1 MWGCGGVGVT
11 CRLYIV
17 CGWGE
22 YTVHTHTCGH
32 VYEIVKQHEC
42 IGRVFWS
49 KHGGEDFQM
58 SCKYT
63 SYHMRPRPTQILFMT
78 HTKCDIRYSSMYN
91 VCYCINYRMCL
102 FYVSI
107 SFGLIPQD
115 IKIAPH
121 CINVPGMSINLL

>member
-1 MWGCGGVGVT
+1 MGIT

-17 CGWGE
+17 CGWWGE

-63 SYHMRPRPTQILFMT
+63 SYE
-78 HTKCDIRYSSMYN
+78 
-91 VCYCINYRMCL
+91 
-102 FYVSI
+102 
-107 SFGLIPQD
+107 
-115 IKIAPH
+115 APSYTNIVH
-121 CINVPGMSINLL
+121 DAHKM